1 MLIKVSGFHFKF
13 NVQNAQRCAKTLIQY
28 SLFKDIVSS
37 KALHKHAKVFFLL
50 ILFCFC
56 QALFSVC
63 LVQDL
68 WQAVLLPHDFL
79 FSNGITKQKGT

>member
-1 MLIKVSGFHFKF
+1 MHKG
-13 NVQNAQRCAKTLIQY
+13 VQRHESRPNTLIRY
-28 SLFKDIVSS
+28 SLFKDIVGS

-56 QALFSVC
+56 QTLFCVC
-63 LVQDL
+63 LIQDL